1 METAQAWMILKME
14 CKAKKVFMEMLLT
27 MVKLLAVATVTQ
39 EKINKTKDMTEV
51 QTGNSLSIEKIIW
64 KEIFL

>member
-1 METAQAWMILKME
+1 MVQAWMILKME

-39 EKINKTKDMTEV
+39 VKINKTKDMMEV
-51 QTGNSLSIEKIIW
+51 QTENSLSIEKIIW

>member
-1 METAQAWMILKME
+1 MILKME

-39 EKINKTKDMTEV
+39 EKTNKTKDMTEV
-51 QTGNSLSIEKIIW
+51 QTENSLSIEKIIW

>member
-1 METAQAWMILKME
+1 MILKME

>member
-1 METAQAWMILKME
+1 METVQAWMILKME

-39 EKINKTKDMTEV
+39 EKTNKTKDMTEV

>member
-1 METAQAWMILKME
+1 MILKME

-51 QTGNSLSIEKIIW
+51 QTGNSLSIEKII
-64 KEIFL
+64 

>member
-1 METAQAWMILKME
+1 METVQAWMILKME

-51 QTGNSLSIEKIIW
+51 QTENSLSIEKIIW

>member
-1 METAQAWMILKME
+1 MILKME

-51 QTGNSLSIEKIIW
+51 QTENSLSIEKIIW

>member
-39 EKINKTKDMTEV
+39 EKTNKTKDMTEV
-51 QTGNSLSIEKIIW
+51 QTENSLSIEKIIW

>member
-1 METAQAWMILKME
+1 METAQVWMILKME

-39 EKINKTKDMTEV
+39 EKINKTKDMTEA
-51 QTGNSLSIEKIIW
+51 QTENSLSIEKIIW

>member
-1 METAQAWMILKME
+1 METAQVWMILKME

>member
-1 METAQAWMILKME
+1 MILKME

-64 KEIFL
+64 KEIFH